1 MSPTVAFLIFG
12 YLATVAIETPVL
24 CVGMDQQTPVRLRL
38 EAGLLLTAFTYPV
51 VVILLPFVM
60 SGVFSRPVYLLVAEV
75 FAPAA
80 EILFFRF
87 ITARKL
93 TAAFDR
99 NDVVIIVANLLSF
112 TAGHFLLAQPLASL
126 TGY

>member
-1 MSPTVAFLIFG
+1 MSPTVAFLICG

-24 CVGMDQQTPVRLRL
+24 CVGMDRQIPVPLRL
-38 EAGLLLTAFTYPV
+38 QAGLLLTALTYPV
-51 VVILLPFVM
+51 VVILLPFLM
-60 SGVFSRPVYLLVAEV
+60 AGVFSRPVYLLVAEV
-75 FAPAA
+75 FAPAV

-87 ITARKL
+87 LTARRL
-93 TAAFDR
+93 AAAFDR

-126 TGY
+126 AGY

>member
-1 MSPTVAFLIFG
+1 MSPVAAFLIFG
-12 YLATVAIETPVL
+12 YLATVAIEMPVL
-24 CVGMDQQTPVRLRL
+24 CVGMDRQTPVRLRVQ
-38 EAGLLLTAFTYPV
+38 AGLLLTALTYPV
-51 VVILLPFVM
+51 VAILLPCVM
-60 SGVFSRPVYLLVAEV
+60 SGGFSRPAYLLVAEV

-87 ITARKL
+87 LTARKL
-93 TAAFDR
+93 TAVFDR

-126 TGY
+126 TGF